1 MSVLVPE
8 LPPPEPWRGH
18 EEGLPL
24 ACPTSP
30 LPSLLGFSALGLLRF
45 PSGELV
51 CALLVAPRS
60 GREGRAAEGPG
71 ERSGVA
77 GCSPKERSSACPKP
91 SSKDPYPS
99 TPKEF
104 HSSKLLHSTVTC
116 LTSFSFSN
124 NLALRSSRKW
134 EKLTALKQ
142 SPTSTNSPRLPRVGK

>member
-1 MSVLVPE
+1 MFWSRGC
-8 LPPPEPWRGH
+8 LPQNLGMGTKRV
-18 EEGLPL
+18 LPL

-30 LPSLLGFSALGLLRF
+30 LPFLLGVSALGLLRF

-51 CALLVAPRS
+51 CALLAAPRS
-60 GREGRAAEGPG
+60 GWERRAVEGPG
-71 ERSGVA
+71 KRSGVA
-77 GCSPKERSSACPKP
+77 GCSPKERSSVCSKP

-104 HSSKLLHSTVTC
+104 HSSKLLHTTVTR

-124 NLALRSSRKW
+124 NLALRNSRKW